1 MLSLIS
7 HVLLVAMPIP
17 LAAQSYEINPFGWM
31 SYAMA
36 RPSLRE
42 RIRII
47 ICKCERILYFILSN
61 YSLQDKTFEPYHKQ
75 NRYHAGTAFI
85 ILSRG

>member
-1 MLSLIS
+1 MVNAQPCQGLIS
-7 HVLLVAMPIP
+7 HVLLVAMLIP

-36 RPSLRE
+36 RPTLRE

-47 ICKCERILYFILSN
+47 ICKCERSQGHIR
-61 YSLQDKTFEPYHKQ
+61 K
-75 NRYHAGTAFI
+75 
-85 ILSRG
+85 